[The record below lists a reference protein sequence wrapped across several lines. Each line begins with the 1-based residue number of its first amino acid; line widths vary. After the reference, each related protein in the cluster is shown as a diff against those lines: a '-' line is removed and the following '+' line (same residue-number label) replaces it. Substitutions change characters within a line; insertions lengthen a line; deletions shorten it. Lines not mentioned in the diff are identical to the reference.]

1 MKKGKLVDF
10 EKWLTKRL
18 KNKKFK
24 AAYEEADE
32 DPYINISLQMIRLRE
47 ENHLT
52 QAQLAKKVKT
62 SQQAI
67 ARLESLS
74 YRGFTLDSL
83 DRIAK
88 ALHKRISI
96 QFV

>member
-1 MKKGKLVDF
+1 MVDF
-10 EKWLTKRL
+10 DQWFNRRL
-18 KNKKFK
+18 KDKKFK

-32 DPYINISLQMIRLRE
+32 DPFINVAIQIIRLRE
-47 ENHLT
+47 QNHLT
-52 QAQLAKKVKT
+52 QSQLAKRVKT

-67 ARLESLS
+67 ARLESLR

-88 ALHKRISI
+88 ALHKRVSI

>member
-1 MKKGKLVDF
+1 MRKTALIDF
-10 EKWLTKRL
+10 NRWLDKRL
-18 KNKKFK
+18 KSRKFK
-24 AAYEEADE
+24 AAYELPDE
-32 DPYINISLQMIRLRE
+32 DSFINVALQIIRLRE

-67 ARLESLS
+67 ARLESLR
-74 YRGFTLDSL
+74 YRGYTLDSL

-88 ALHKRISI
+88 ALHKRVQI

>member
-1 MKKGKLVDF
+1 MKKNALVDF
-10 EKWLTKRL
+10 NKWLDKRL
-18 KNKKFK
+18 KQKKFK
-24 AAYEEADE
+24 TAYESADE
-32 DPYINISLQMIRLRE
+32 DSFVNVALQIIRLRE
-47 ENHLT
+47 KNHLT

-67 ARLESLS
+67 ARLESLR
-74 YRGFTLDSL
+74 YRGYTLDSL

-88 ALHKRISI
+88 ALHKRVNI

>member
-1 MKKGKLVDF
+1 MKKNTTVDF
-10 EKWLTKRL
+10 NQWLDKRL
-18 KNKKFK
+18 KDSKFRN
-24 AAYEEADE
+24 AYEQADE
-32 DPYINISLQMIRLRE
+32 DPFINVALQLIRLRE
-47 ENHLT
+47 EKHLT

-67 ARLESLS
+67 ARLESLR

-88 ALHKRISI
+88 ALHKRVSI